1 MSRVKS
7 LSPGVVST
15 LIGDVVGSRA
25 ATDRAALHGQLAG
38 LLVDANARLR
48 PVVPLRVTVGDEYQG
63 CFETLGE
70 ALHATLWL
78 RVHLAPSVDVRHGV
92 GWGSVAVLAD
102 SPRVE
107 DGPGWWAARA
117 AIETVKTESARAAK
131 RNLRTRYERASEAV
145 GPHPGAINAALFCR
159 DHMIGSLAD
168 RALRLLR
175 GMVDGYSQA
184 ELACSEGVTASAV
197 SQRVRNDG
205 LAVIVEADEL
215 LRGVR

>member
-1 MSRVKS
+1 
-7 LSPGVVST
+7 

-25 ATDRAALHGQLAG
+25 ATDRAALHERLAD
-38 LLVDANARLR
+38 LLAEANAKLR
-48 PVVPLRVTVGDEYQG
+48 PVVPIRVTVGDEYQG
-63 CFETLGE
+63 CFDTLGE

-78 RVHLAPSVDVRHGV
+78 RVHLAPGVDVRHGV

-117 AIETVKTESARAAK
+117 AIEAVKAESARAAK
-131 RNLRTRYERASEAV
+131 RHLRTRYERDSGAE
-145 GPHPGAINAALFCR
+145 GPHPGAINAALVCR

-168 RALRLLR
+168 RSLRLLR

-184 ELACSEGVTASAV
+184 DLAGSEGVSASAV
-197 SQRVRNDG
+197 SQRARNDG
-205 LAVIVEADEL
+205 LAVIVEADVL